1 MTNYAFYFTVLY
13 LLFHWQVVILNMA
26 KVTTP
31 VSQMLRE
38 DSNIR
43 VSIASN
49 SQSISEER
57 DRRLL
62 LVVVAVA
69 AALVKLPRTVTDSRK
84 LFKPS
89 V

>member
-1 MTNYAFYFTVLY
+1 
-13 LLFHWQVVILNMA
+13 MA

>member
-69 AALVKLPRTVTDSRK
+69 AALVKLPRTVTHSRK